1 MRGCIWFLLPVKRLS
16 EGLIDAA
23 IAAATQDPQLSPVKI
38 DELDHI
44 VFEVTVLTL
53 PIEIN
58 IEDPMDYLSIIKIG
72 RE

>member
-23 IAAATQDPQLSPVKI
+23 IAAATQDPQLSSVKI